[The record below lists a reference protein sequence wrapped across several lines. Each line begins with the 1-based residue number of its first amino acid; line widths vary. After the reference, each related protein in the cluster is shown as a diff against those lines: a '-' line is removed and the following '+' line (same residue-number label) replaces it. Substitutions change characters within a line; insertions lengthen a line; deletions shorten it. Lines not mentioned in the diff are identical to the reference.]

1 MPGGLKNIASKV
13 KTYVRWLSKFISH
26 DIWQINLEEISK
38 AKARVIRDIKVII
51 DALKN
56 FADEKIGFQSVA
68 LSYFCTLAAVPLLA
82 VCFAVTS
89 GFGLENV
96 LRDALYSLDI
106 NQAVIDTIM
115 NSASN
120 IIDASKSGIF
130 GLITALSFV
139 WLVIWMMNR
148 VEKVFNNVW
157 HVRKPQRKALKSY
170 GMDIIIMILIP
181 FVILIFFAGTVV
193 YSHVLDLIPN
203 SIGISNK
210 FKSLLGWLIFGGV
223 AVMTLSA
230 MYKFIPAT
238 HVEYRFAL
246 KAALWAGIAFTV
258 LQYLYLETQV
268 LVTNINA
275 VYGVVA
281 ALPLFMMWLRFG
293 WLIILYGAQF
303 SYSFQTVEGQEAV
316 DKYIE
321 TAETEADKGI
331 EEV

>member
-1 MPGGLKNIASKV
+1 MGWPGDIIFKI
-13 KTYVRWLSKFISH
+13 KTYFRWASKFISH
-26 DIWQINLEEISK
+26 DIWQFNLDEFSK
-38 AKARVIRDIKVII
+38 AKARFIRDLKVVI

-68 LSYFCTLAAVPLLA
+68 LSYFCTLAVVPLVA

-89 GFGLENV
+89 GFGLEDV
-96 LRDALYSLDI
+96 LRDALYSADI
-106 NQAVIDTIM
+106 NQTVIDTLM
-115 NSASN
+115 NAASN
-120 IIDASKSGIF
+120 IIQASKSGVF
-130 GLITALSFV
+130 GVITALSFV

-157 HVRKPQRKALKSY
+157 HVRKS
-170 GMDIIIMILIP
+170 
-181 FVILIFFAGTVV
+181 F
-193 YSHVLDLIPN
+193 
-203 SIGISNK
+203 
-210 FKSLLGWLIFGGV
+210 LGWIIFGAV

-238 HVEYRFAL
+238 FVEYRFAL

-275 VYGVVA
+275 VYGAVA

-303 SYSFQTVEGQEAV
+303 SYSFQMVDIMEKEARMNKKV
-316 DKYIE
+316 
-321 TAETEADKGI
+321 
-331 EEV
+331 EEVVEVEEEV